1 MQCKLSNL
9 TGTNTRSTVLS
20 AFLRTFGRLLLLLV
34 LSFALFAWGG
44 KVNAQEQDSPKT
56 DGAISGTV
64 YLDGNNQPASQVAV
78 SLKTHEAGKF
88 FRALCHPG
96 GPFLGPGGASRPHQR
111 RGRENGDG
119 T

>member
-1 MQCKLSNL
+1 MQCKLSTL

-78 SLKTHEAGKF
+78 SLKSHEAGILRSAF
-88 FRALCHPG
+88 TDDGRQSDGQGLPAG
-96 GPFLGPGGASRPHQR
+96 THQMSVQKQ
-111 RGRENGDG
+111 G
-119 T
+119 

>member
-78 SLKTHEAGKF
+78 SLKSHEAGI
-88 FRALCHPG
+88 FRSVLTDDG
-96 GPFLGPGGASRPHQR
+96 GQHAAKDSRLVRFQANRH
-111 RGRENGDG
+111 
-119 T
+119 